1 MVVVPPWKVGSP
13 RLVAGFLQLVIR
25 AGWDAWLAMPP
36 HHAGRSIDGAR
47 TGEGFFSPDLGGI
60 RAAFEQLVLEL
71 RLLLAT
77 AARTGDA
84 TGILGLSLGGLGA
97 ALAATGPERLDL
109 LAMVAPPDLALS
121 VTETPIGRR
130 YRRLAQRA
138 GTPVPVEVAPLF
150 EPFRPGA
157 RRPGAR
163 RIFVAA
169 GAFDR
174 VVPPA
179 GPVGLARAWGVE
191 PRLYPRGH
199 MTLLFACGAL
209 RRDLNQ
215 FLTERDPC

>member
-13 RLVAGFLQLVIR
+13 RLVTGFLRLAVR
-25 AGWDAWLAMPP
+25 AGWDVWLAMPP

-47 TGEGFFSPDLGGI
+47 TGEGFFSPDLGRI

-77 AARTGDA
+77 AARAGGA

-121 VTETPIGRR
+121 VAETPIGRR

-157 RRPGAR
+157 RRPGTR

-209 RRDLNQ
+209 RRDLSR
-215 FLTERDPC
+215 FLAEEP